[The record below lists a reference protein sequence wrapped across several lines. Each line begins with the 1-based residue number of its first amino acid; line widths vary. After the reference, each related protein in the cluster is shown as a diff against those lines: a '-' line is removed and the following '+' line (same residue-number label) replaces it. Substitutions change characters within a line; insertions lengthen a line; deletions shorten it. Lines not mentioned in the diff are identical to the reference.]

1 METIFSNIGLH
12 IDGII
17 HLSPNEAFKVLKSD
31 AILLDVREN
40 YETIGKTFGVENVIY
55 LPKSEFLEKFNEL
68 PKDKPLVIADSVGLR
83 SKKIYIFLANN
94 GFSNLANLN
103 GGIVD
108 WEKDGLPM
116 NIDKGEM
123 LTGSCLCQLRPKKRF
138 SNTK

>member
-17 HLSPNEAFKVLKSD
+17 HLSPNEAFNVLKNN

-55 LPKSEFLEKFNEL
+55 LPKSEFLERFNEL

-83 SKKIYIFLANN
+83 SKKIYIFLASN